1 MDGNLAMAI
10 TGGSV
15 SIAAIVVAV
24 VKWSFGRNVQQADA
38 TVAALQLESAK
49 VRAELTALKEKHDNE
64 LAQLERK
71 LIDAAHKSEMESTS
85 TSNKVAHLTTSIGE
99 LKGLTGSL
107 GALLDQNRDKM
118 SEFYRAELGKLE
130 QNFRQELS
138 RHIHPDLPERV
149 TKLEAA
155 MPKRKK

>member
-38 TVAALQLESAK
+38 TVAALQLEATKTSDKLA
-49 VRAELTALKEKHDNE
+49 ALEKKHDDE
-64 LAQLERK
+64 LAVLERK
-71 LIDAAHKSEMESTS
+71 LIDAAHKNEMDARE
-85 TSNKVAHLTTSIGE
+85 TSNKVSHLTTSIGE
-99 LKGLTGSL
+99 LKGLTSSL
-107 GALLDQNRDKM
+107 GSLLDQNRDKM
-118 SEFYRAELGKLE
+118 SEFYRAELSKLE

-149 TKLEAA
+149 TKLEAM